1 MNNKNKF
8 IWTTKVSNKGQIVIP
23 KDAREIFNINEGDTL
38 IMFGDIEKGI
48 AIAKYDD
55 YLNFAQTIFNARNKE
70 NDDD

>member
-23 KDAREIFNINEGDTL
+23 KEAREIFN
-38 IMFGDIEKGI
+38 
-48 AIAKYDD
+48 
-55 YLNFAQTIFNARNKE
+55 FNARNKE